1 MSQEVVVS
9 SFYKFLELSPEKLSE
24 VQSGLEEFATTHGVH
39 GLAVI
44 GHEGVNSTVAASSD
58 VMPKFKAFLTTLL
71 DGAEIEFKDS
81 RSEKMPFA
89 RFKIDVRPEIITT
102 KDNSIAIELSE
113 GTYLSPR
120 EWHEILQGSEEY
132 LLVDTRNFYE
142 TEVGVF
148 EGALD
153 PKITKFSDFK
163 KYVEENPLPKDK
175 KLLLYCTG
183 GIRCEKAVPEVKQL
197 GYENVFQL
205 HGGILKYLEEFP
217 NGHFRGECFVFDHR
231 VAVDQ
236 QLQPS
241 KQYKLCPH
249 CGNPAKEAISCK
261 KCDTPAVVCA
271 KCLTN
276 DDKHSCSKNCAY
288 HLRRHAKLQDKHAA

>member
-9 SFYKFLELSPEKLSE
+9 SFYKFIELSPERVTE
-24 VQSGLEEFATTHGVH
+24 VRSGLEEFAISHGVH

-44 GHEGVNSTVAASSD
+44 GSEGVNSTVAAPPD
-58 VMPKFKAFLTTLL
+58 VMPKFKEYLKELL
-71 DGAEIEFKDS
+71 SGADVEFKDS
-81 RSEKMPFA
+81 RCDKMPFP
-89 RFKIDVRPEIITT
+89 RFKVDVRPEIITT
-102 KDNSIAIELSE
+102 KDDSISIQLSE
-113 GTYLSPR
+113 GTYLSPK
-120 EWHEILQGSEEY
+120 EWHEILQGGEDY

-148 EGALD
+148 EGAVD

-197 GYENVFQL
+197 GYDNVFQL
-205 HGGILKYLEEFP
+205 HGGILKYLEEYP
-217 NGHFRGECFVFDHR
+217 NGHFKGECFVFDHR

-261 KCDTPAVVCA
+261 KCDTAAVVCA
-271 KCLTN
+271 KCLAN

-288 HLRRHAKLQDKHAA
+288 HLRRYNKPQHTQAA